1 MRVMN
6 LSGLDWIW
14 VLDDYREFGVVG
26 FVDFGG
32 GAIEIGIAFSCS
44 GMSR

>member
-6 LSGLDWIW
+6 LSRLDWIW
-14 VLDDYREFGVVG
+14 VLDDYREFSVVG

-32 GAIEIGIAFSCS
+32 GAIEIGIACSCL